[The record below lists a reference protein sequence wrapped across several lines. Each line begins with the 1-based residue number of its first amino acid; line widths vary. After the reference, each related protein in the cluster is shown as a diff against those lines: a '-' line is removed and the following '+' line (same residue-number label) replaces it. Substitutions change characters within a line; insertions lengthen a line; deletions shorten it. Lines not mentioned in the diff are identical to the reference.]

1 METKLFAEYK
11 LSRLMLGTVQ
21 FGLPYG
27 VANRIGQPGYDEVK
41 AIVAAALDGGVNCFD
56 TAAAYG
62 TAEEV
67 LGKVL
72 RELGVS
78 GRVMV
83 VTKVRALTPGEL
95 ADGDLAALAIE
106 QSVAES
112 RRRLRMDCL
121 PAVLFHREADG
132 VYLDVLRK
140 LQAKGWLR
148 YAGVSCDNCP
158 GPAARFADSPGVAAL
173 QIPANV
179 LDRRHQQ
186 AGTFAA
192 AAARG
197 VAVFVRSVYLQGLLL
212 MPDGEIP
219 QALRAVVP
227 ARRALAAVA
236 DEAGMPLAE
245 LAMRY
250 LLGVPGVTSLLTGVE
265 TVAQLRENLALVGR
279 GALDGALM
287 AAVEAVAMELPE
299 TILSPPL
306 WSKPTGGPA
315 K

>member
-1 METKLFAEYK
+1 MQTRPFAEYE

-27 VANRIGQPGYDEVK
+27 VANRTGQPGYDGVR

-67 LGKVL
+67 LGRVL
-72 RELGVS
+72 HDLGAS

-83 VTKVRALTPGEL
+83 VTKVRPLTSDEL
-95 ADGDLAALAIE
+95 ADPTLAARAIE

-112 RRRLRMDCL
+112 RRRLQLDCL
-121 PAVLFHREADG
+121 PAVLFHREADA
-132 VYLDVLRK
+132 VHLDVLGR
-140 LQAKGWLR
+140 LQTKGWLR
-148 YAGVSCDNCP
+148 YAGVSCDNRP

-179 LDRRHQQ
+179 LDRRHQE
-186 AGTFAA
+186 AGSFAA

-197 VAVFVRSVYLQGLLL
+197 AAVFVRSIYLQGLLL
-212 MPDGEIP
+212 MPEGEIP
-219 QALRAVVP
+219 PALRSVVP
-227 ARRALAAVA
+227 ARLALAAVA

-250 LLGVPGVTSLLTGVE
+250 LLGIPGATSLLTGVE
-265 TVAQLRENLALVGR
+265 TVAQLRENLALVER
-279 GALDGALM
+279 GALDAALM
-287 AAVEAVAMELPE
+287 AAVAAAAPELPE
-299 TILSPPL
+299 ATLSPSFWPK
-306 WSKPTGGPA
+306 STGGLR
-315 K
+315 